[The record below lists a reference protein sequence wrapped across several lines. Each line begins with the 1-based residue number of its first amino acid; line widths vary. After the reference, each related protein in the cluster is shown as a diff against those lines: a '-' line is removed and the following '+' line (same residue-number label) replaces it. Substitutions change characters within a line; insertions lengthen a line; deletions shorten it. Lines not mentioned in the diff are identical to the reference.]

1 MKYAVADI
9 SSSSLSVTIAERK
22 GSVTEIVGK
31 ERESL
36 SLLYYMD
43 GRDLSRRGREKLI
56 GALAQMKARLTEMG
70 VGKCWL
76 IATAAL
82 RHIGNFD
89 EVADAVRSATG
100 LVMNLIDGESEAYF
114 DYVANECYSTCE
126 RAVLVDLGGKSMEVC
141 ALGGEKTMTCFDF
154 GLLDLYE
161 KFADKLQPDED
172 EAKAMGKYVK
182 SRFDKEDL
190 PGKDAYSTVILVGQT
205 CASVYDIY
213 AEFTDAEQGEGAKIM
228 ERKKLFKLV
237 KRLVSGADRSRLIL
251 KSAPEK
257 THVILPAAV
266 VIKKLVKRFDATGI
280 IVSDRGVKE
289 GYLSLVLDG
298 RENGAYYDLEKGVSE
313 GEPRMPG
320 KGVRGKK
327 DSDGKGDK
335 DKDHVKPAAAV
346 RRRTPVRRDESAEPS
361 APRTKRRA
369 PAAAAQDSAPRRRG
383 RPRKD
388 ASAAGTTGSS
398 GSSAVRRRGRPRR
411 TETKTDGE

>member
-56 GALAQMKARLTEMG
+56 GALTQMKARLTEMG

-141 ALGGEKTMTCFDF
+141 ALGGEKTMTCCGTDMRVRIRHLC
-154 GLLDLYE
+154 GIHGCGAGRGRKDHGAQ
-161 KFADKLQPDED
+161 KTLQ
-172 EAKAMGKYVK
+172 A
-182 SRFDKEDL
+182 R
-190 PGKDAYSTVILVGQT
+190 Q
-205 CASVYDIY
+205 ASC
-213 AEFTDAEQGEGAKIM
+213 E
-228 ERKKLFKLV
+228 
-237 KRLVSGADRSRLIL
+237 RSRQVAPYPQV
-251 KSAPEK
+251 SA
-257 THVILPAAV
+257 
-266 VIKKLVKRFDATGI
+266 
-280 IVSDRGVKE
+280 
-289 GYLSLVLDG
+289 
-298 RENGAYYDLEKGVSE
+298 
-313 GEPRMPG
+313 
-320 KGVRGKK
+320 
-327 DSDGKGDK
+327 
-335 DKDHVKPAAAV
+335 
-346 RRRTPVRRDESAEPS
+346 
-361 APRTKRRA
+361 
-369 PAAAAQDSAPRRRG
+369 
-383 RPRKD
+383 
-388 ASAAGTTGSS
+388 
-398 GSSAVRRRGRPRR
+398 
-411 TETKTDGE
+411 